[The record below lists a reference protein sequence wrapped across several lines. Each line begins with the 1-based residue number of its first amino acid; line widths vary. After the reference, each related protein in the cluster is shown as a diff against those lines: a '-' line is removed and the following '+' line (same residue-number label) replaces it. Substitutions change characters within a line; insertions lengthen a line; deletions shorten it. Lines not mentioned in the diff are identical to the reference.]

1 MNIHL
6 GNESRNV
13 RRDRNDVSAKARVTR
28 PRGFGVIDPGIKIA
42 MKARMTNTT
51 VMAVRENFLISVFT
65 STSNEQSRYQIKQ
78 AAIERGVE
86 QRRMPDKVVNTCW
99 HKYPAHQPE
108 NRQ

>member
-28 PRGFGVIDPGIKIA
+28 PGGFGVIDPGIKNCDE
-42 MKARMTNTT
+42 ARMTNTT

-78 AAIERGVE
+78 
-86 QRRMPDKVVNTCW
+86 DS
-99 HKYPAHQPE
+99 
-108 NRQ
+108 NRARC

>member
-1 MNIHL
+1 MNIHRVMSPETSGAIATTSAL
-6 GNESRNV
+6 KRASRV
-13 RRDRNDVSAKARVTR
+13 G
-28 PRGFGVIDPGIKIA
+28 GFGVIDQALKIA

-86 QRRMPDKVVNTCW
+86 QRRMPDKVVDTCW